1 MSIFTQSAAQIMNQQ
16 STATAATKA
25 ATAASKAAMASTQA
39 CQNQQTAQNQQTQ
52 RQSQDMYTNP
62 PTFTQAENNPVFC
75 FFYSYPPSCTHF
87 NQRSEEIMNHAHK
100 GGARI

>member
-1 MSIFTQSAAQIMNQQ
+1 MSIFTQTAAQTINQHDTMLGKTPNAQTRQ
-16 STATAATKA
+16 SQTR
-25 ATAASKAAMASTQA
+25 
-39 CQNQQTAQNQQTQ
+39 QNQQAAQNQQAQ
-52 RQSQDMYTNP
+52 RQSQAMQTNSL
-62 PTFTQAENNPVFC
+62 TFTQAENNPVFC